1 MFSASAISSEMTSSM
16 TPPATSATGASL
28 SAPAVPTSFSLLP
41 PRLAALLSSLAQTL
55 PPATSSYAAI
65 ATQSVGIYSSSTP
78 PAVSRLTASP
88 PEAPAPPAPPAP
100 YAPPPATNAVAIHH
114 DSTAGGAGAAPMDNL
129 ATLTAAYGARPPL
142 SGYPAYGPRFDAGP
156 SPFDTRFDAG
166 PSTLDARLSTPV
178 REPLQYTAP
187 IGHLGPT

>member
-1 MFSASAISSEMTSSM
+1 MSSVSALSSETTSSM
-16 TPPATSATGASL
+16 TPPATSAAGASL
-28 SAPAVPTSFSLLP
+28 SAPAVPTPFSLLP
-41 PRLAALLSSLAQTL
+41 PRLAALLSSPAQTL

-78 PAVSRLTASP
+78 PAASRLTVSP
-88 PEAPAPPAPPAP
+88 PEAPAPPAP

-114 DSTAGGAGAAPMDNL
+114 DSTAGGAGAAPMDTL